1 MWRMSDGDRVL
12 TEAESKV
19 FRLGLKELL
28 AFVESDISNQTD
40 DANTGVLVFDRLTA
54 EQKLTLLAEVTEAIC
69 DPKVAMP
76 THTAVN
82 EGAIMAVLETFRDM
96 LQEEVEMDEID
107 RTELKDSLLAA
118 IGEYEDQPE
127 TWQDWEFLQESLVE
141 RILWD
146 LDFEMGDLFLDM
158 PPEQSQVQMEMAG
171 IVPEYFLTIP
181 YKMS

>member
-118 IGEYEDQPE
+118 IGASNQLRD
-127 TWQDWEFLQESLVE
+127 
-141 RILWD
+141 
-146 LDFEMGDLFLDM
+146 
-158 PPEQSQVQMEMAG
+158 PPNFQAWLSMIGTRACARRNR
-171 IVPEYFLTIP
+171 PD
-181 YKMS
+181 